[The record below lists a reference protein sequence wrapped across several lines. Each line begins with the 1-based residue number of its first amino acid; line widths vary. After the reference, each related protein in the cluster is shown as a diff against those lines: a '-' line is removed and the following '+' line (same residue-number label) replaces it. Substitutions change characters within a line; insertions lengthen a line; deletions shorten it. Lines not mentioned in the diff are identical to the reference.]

1 MPAARAR
8 ASRGKM
14 AFKQPAE
21 KNYLPLLLGG
31 IFLVAIAIVL
41 AYAFSSVPLAGCVGV
56 VGIRGTIVSDDVES
70 TLFSDGVKGADTIA
84 DDIES
89 ASRRPDVKSI
99 LVVIDSPGG
108 SAVASR
114 RIYDALRALNKSK
127 VAYINEMAT
136 SGGYYVAAGTDYIVA
151 NPASLTG
158 NIGARA
164 TLADMSG
171 LFAKIGFNETT
182 IKSGAMKDM
191 GSPSRGMTDDERE
204 VFQSI
209 VNESFEDF
217 KSAVLEGRGSR
228 LDMAAF
234 QAILDARILTG
245 RQAQKIGLV
254 DSLGNKKDAER
265 KAGELGGMGQDS
277 PRLCVLSSTSA
288 KKGLF
293 GSISSEALDILV
305 RQAGAPRLLY
315 Q

>member
-1 MPAARAR
+1 
-8 ASRGKM
+8 M
-14 AFKQPAE
+14 AFKKPGE

-31 IFLVAIAIVL
+31 IFLVALAIIM
-41 AYAFSSVPLAGCVGV
+41 AYAFFAFPLAGCVGV
-56 VGIRGTIVSDDVES
+56 VEVKGTIVGDDVEP
-70 TLFSDGVKGADTIA
+70 TLFSDGVKGGDTIA
-84 DDIES
+84 EEIES
-89 ASRRPDVKSI
+89 AAKRPDVKSL
-99 LVVIDSPGG
+99 LVIIDSPGG

-127 VAYINEMAT
+127 VAYINEMAA
-136 SGGYYVAAGTDYIVA
+136 SGGYYVAAGTDRIVA
-151 NPASLTG
+151 NPGSLTG

-191 GSPSRGMTDDERE
+191 GSPSRQMTDDERA

-217 KSAVLEGRGSR
+217 KSAVIEGRGSR

-234 QAILDARILTG
+234 QTILDARILTG

-254 DSLGNKKDAER
+254 DFLGNRKDAA
-265 KAGELGGMGQDS
+265 KLAGELGGIGSDE
-277 PRLCVLSSTSA
+277 PRLCKLSSSGA

-293 GSISSEALDILV
+293 GSLSSEALDILV
-305 RQAGAPRLLY
+305 RQAGIPRLLY